1 MKKVVVVDDHSLLL
15 NLISN
20 FVNENSEY
28 EVKGTFKSGNELLFA
43 YKKGE
48 VEFDIVLLDLFMEDG
63 DGFFVVEEMKRLN
76 PLIKIIV
83 MTFNKQPGL
92 LESVLKNGADGV
104 INKSSEDIEIIK
116 ALNSVSNGKVFL
128 CPITSQ
134 IITNKRDKV
143 RELNQI
149 NPLTSRERELLHLIC
164 KDELTTPEIA
174 KQLHISEKTVK
185 THRKNIYQ
193 KLNVNTTIQLV
204 RTAINLGY
212 ISVVD

>member
-20 FVNENSEY
+20 FVNEHTEY
-28 EVKGTFKSGNELLFA
+28 EVISTFKSGNELMFA
-43 YKKGE
+43 YKKEE
-48 VEFDIVLLDLFMEDG
+48 VNFDIVLLDLFMENG
-63 DGFFVVEEMKRLN
+63 DGFFVVEELKKIN

-92 LESVLKNGADGV
+92 LESVLKNGADG
-104 INKSSEDIEIIK
+104 IISKSSDDIEIHN
-116 ALNSVSNGKVFL
+116 ALDAVSNGKIFM
-128 CPITSQ
+128 CPATTH
-134 IITNKRDKV
+134 IINTKRDKV

-149 NPLTSRERELLHLIC
+149 NALTSREREILYLIC
-164 KDELTTPEIA
+164 MDELNNSDIST
-174 KQLHISEKTVK
+174 KLHISEMTVK

>member
-28 EVKGTFKSGNELLFA
+28 EVTGTFKSGNELLFA

-48 VEFDIVLLDLFMEDG
+48 VEFGIVLLDLFMEDG
-63 DGFFVVEEMKRLN
+63 DGFFVVEEMKKLN

-92 LESVLKNGADGV
+92 LESVLKNGTDGV
-104 INKSSEDIEIIK
+104 INKSSDDIEIHN
-116 ALNSVSNGKVFL
+116 ALDAVCKGNIFL
-128 CPITSQ
+128 CPHTKQ
-134 IITNKRDKV
+134 IIDSKRDKV

-149 NPLTSRERELLHLIC
+149 NPLTSREREILYLIC
-164 KDELTTPEIA
+164 RDEFTNTEIA
-174 KQLHISEKTVK
+174 DKLHISEMTVK

-193 KLNVNTTIQLV
+193 KLNVKTTIQLV